1 MRAAVT
7 SVYFPSRVKSK
18 SVIIASQGYQILCL
32 HAVAIVL
39 NAVVV
44 VYKHI
49 THSSL

>member
-7 SVYFPSRVKSK
+7 SVYFPSRVK